1 MQVKRIHGDEL
12 ITFLKQNP
20 NGDRDTLAVDAGY
33 FHMRHGK
40 PSVERSDFMQ
50 AIAEAHGTPVGPTI
64 TKRGNTK
71 GKPLAY
77 KIKVSPK
84 GITPVGPGY
93 TKQIGVLPGQFVTLY
108 IEDGVIILEPSEKET
123 AEETSTETA

>member
-1 MQVKRIHGDEL
+1 MQANRLHGDEL

-20 NGDRDTLAVDAGY
+20 NGDRDALAVDAGY
-33 FHMRHGK
+33 FQMRHGRA
-40 PSVERSDFMQ
+40 SVERAQFLQ
-50 AIAEAHGTPVGPTI
+50 AIAEAHGTPVGRTI
-64 TKRGNTK
+64 RKAGVK
-71 GKPLAY
+71 GKQLAY
-77 KIKVSPK
+77 MVKVSPK

-93 TKQIGVLPGQFVTLY
+93 TRQIGVKPGEMLKVY